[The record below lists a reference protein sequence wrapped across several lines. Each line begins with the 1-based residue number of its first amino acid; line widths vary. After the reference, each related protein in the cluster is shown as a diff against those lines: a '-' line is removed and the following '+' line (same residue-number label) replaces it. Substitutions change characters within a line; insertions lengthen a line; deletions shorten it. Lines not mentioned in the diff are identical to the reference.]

1 MTAFIKLEPHAALPD
16 GPAIILM
23 RRFEEDDPHRMMM
36 ELIVIHANQSEET
49 SRLLDAQGMPLGLD
63 QARER
68 AARQSAESGI
78 SALYEIDRTAGP
90 RERVITAHDGDRGA
104 ELDGLSDTD
113 DEDGVTGS
121 DMRDRGQ
128 DGAPRK
134 F

>member
-1 MTAFIKLEPHAALPD
+1 MTAFTTLEPHAALPD

-23 RRFEEDDPHRMMM
+23 RRFEEDDPHHMMM

-78 SALYEIDRTAGP
+78 AALYYIDRTAGP
-90 RERVITAHDGDRGA
+90 RERVVTAHDGDRSYD
-104 ELDGLSDTD
+104 LDGLSDTD
-113 DEDGVTGS
+113 EADGVTGS